1 MMKGI
6 GGMVDMMGLMKKA
19 QQMKKDM
26 KKLKKEISKTNI
38 TKVDNNN
45 IISVEING
53 DHIIQKISISKNYD
67 FTNIKN
73 LEILIKDT
81 INDAAKDIEKMT
93 NDKMSVLSKQGLPT
107 DLPF

>member
-1 MMKGI
+1 MKKGI
-6 GGMVDMMGLMKKA
+6 GGMGDMMGLMKKA

-45 IISVEING
+45 IISVVING
-53 DHIIQKISISKNYD
+53 DHIIQKISISENYD

-81 INDAAKDIEKMT
+81 INDAAKDIDKMT

>member
-6 GGMVDMMGLMKKA
+6 GGMGDMMGLMKKA

-45 IISVEING
+45 IISVVING
-53 DHIIQKISISKNYD
+53 DHIIQKISISENYD

-81 INDAAKDIEKMT
+81 INDAAKDIDKMT

>member
-1 MMKGI
+1 MKGI
-6 GGMVDMMGLMKKA
+6 GGMGDMMGLMKKA

>member
-6 GGMVDMMGLMKKA
+6 GGMGDMMGLMKKA

-45 IISVEING
+45 IISVVING
-53 DHIIQKISISKNYD
+53 DHIN
-67 FTNIKN
+67 
-73 LEILIKDT
+73 
-81 INDAAKDIEKMT
+81 
-93 NDKMSVLSKQGLPT
+93 
-107 DLPF
+107 

>member
-6 GGMVDMMGLMKKA
+6 GGMGDMMGLMKKA

-45 IISVEING
+45 IISVVING
-53 DHIIQKISISKNYD
+53 DHIIQKISISENYD

>member
-1 MMKGI
+1 MMKGL
-6 GGMVDMMGLMKKA
+6 GGMGDMMGLMKKA

-38 TKVDNNN
+38 TVTDENN
-45 IISVEING
+45 IMSVVVNG
-53 DHIIQKISISKNYD
+53 DHIIQKISISKDYD
-67 FTNIKN
+67 FSDIKN
-73 LEILIKDT
+73 LENLIQDT
-81 INDAAKDIEKMT
+81 INNASKEVEKMT

>member
-1 MMKGI
+1 
-6 GGMVDMMGLMKKA
+6 MKKA

>member
-1 MMKGI
+1 MKGL
-6 GGMVDMMGLMKKA
+6 GGMGDMMGLMKKA

-38 TKVDNNN
+38 TVMDENN
-45 IISVEING
+45 IMSVVVNG
-53 DHIIQKISISKNYD
+53 DHIIQKISISKDYD
-67 FTNIKN
+67 FSDIKN
-73 LEILIKDT
+73 LENLIQDT
-81 INDAAKDIEKMT
+81 INNASKEVEKMT

>member
-1 MMKGI
+1 MKGI
-6 GGMVDMMGLMKKA
+6 GGMGDMMGLMKKA

-45 IISVEING
+45 IISVVING
-53 DHIIQKISISKNYD
+53 DHIIQKISISENYD

-81 INDAAKDIEKMT
+81 INDAAKDIDKMT

>member
-1 MMKGI
+1 MKGI

>member
-1 MMKGI
+1 MMKGL
-6 GGMVDMMGLMKKA
+6 GGMGDMMGLMKKA

-38 TKVDNNN
+38 TVMDENN
-45 IISVEING
+45 IMSVVVNG
-53 DHIIQKISISKNYD
+53 DHIIQKISISKDYD
-67 FTNIKN
+67 FSDIKN
-73 LEILIKDT
+73 LENLIQDT
-81 INDAAKDIEKMT
+81 INNASKEVEKMT